1 MESNDAVNV
10 LDIQRR
16 AEQTTKKDELEKLLT
31 MISCVAGTP
40 DEKYVLKRFI
50 ENRLKNPNGQILK

>member
-1 MESNDAVNV
+1 MENFDSANV

-16 AEQTTKKDELEKLLT
+16 AEQTTEKDDLEKLLT
-31 MISCVAGTP
+31 MVTCSTGTYE
-40 DEKYVLKRFI
+40 EKYVLKRFI